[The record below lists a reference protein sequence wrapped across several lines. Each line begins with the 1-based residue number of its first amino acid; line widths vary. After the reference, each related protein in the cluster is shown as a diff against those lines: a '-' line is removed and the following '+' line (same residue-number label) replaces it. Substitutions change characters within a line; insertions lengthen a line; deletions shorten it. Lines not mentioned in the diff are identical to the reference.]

1 MSIILGPEWFLG
13 VGSLLE
19 FLTMIMVF
27 CIGYYALR
35 VFRLSKA
42 SKYFYLSFAFFSIGI
57 AYLAKALSNILIF
70 LEASRTEVL
79 FIKLQNIVLL
89 RNAGLIAYMALILIS
104 YVTLVALSLKIK
116 DKKVLSL

>member
-1 MSIILGPEWFLG
+1 MSIVSFSPDWFLG
-13 VGSLLE
+13 FDSLLE
-19 FLTMIMVF
+19 FLTTIIVLS
-27 CIGYYALR
+27 IGYYALK

-42 SKYFYLSFAFFSIGI
+42 SKYFYLSFSFFAIGI

-104 YVTLVALSLKIK
+104 YVTLVALSLKIRSNC
-116 DKKVLSL
+116 V